1 MSNFLTPR
9 LTPRALGA
17 AIVALTLGYVLWQ
30 AVSLPLMHV
39 RQFYIFTDTISLIA
53 IIDALRENGDVGLA
67 ALILGI
73 GILAPFGKCALLA
86 VLPAAKSGPQ
96 AKWLRT
102 AFHFLNSFSA
112 LDAFLVAL
120 TVFFV
125 KVSGLSTIELREGAS
140 WLVAFVVGSKAAGF
154 VFAR

>member
-1 MSNFLTPR
+1 MSV
-9 LTPRALGA
+9 TPRAIA
-17 AIVALTLGYVLWQ
+17 ATLVALTLAFVLWQ
-30 AVSLPLMHV
+30 AISLPLMHV
-39 RQFYIFTDTISLIA
+39 RQFYVFTDTISLIG
-53 IIDALRENGDVGLA
+53 IIEALRDNGDVGLA

-86 VLPAAKSGPQ
+86 VLPYTKGRLF
-96 AKWLRT
+96 KT

-140 WLVAFVVGSKAAGF
+140 WLIAFVVGSKAAGF
-154 VFAR
+154 AFARH